1 MIRIIT
7 TLTLDDYIKVSYHM
21 FYSKWA
27 IKGMTGLGIFFILLS
42 LLTLISG
49 DFSWFLFIFGL
60 FLTAGLRI
68 QVYFAAKRTFKT
80 DERIS
85 ERIEYRFDKEEIAI
99 TGESFNSSLTW
110 DKIYSVTENKD

>member
-27 IKGMTGLGIFFILLS
+27 IKGMTGLGIFFILMS

-49 DFSWFLFIFGL
+49 DFSWFLFI
-60 FLTAGLRI
+60 
-68 QVYFAAKRTFKT
+68 
-80 DERIS
+80 
-85 ERIEYRFDKEEIAI
+85 
-99 TGESFNSSLTW
+99 
-110 DKIYSVTENKD
+110 